1 MLRLAVVLPL
11 LSVLSCSQDKPTA
24 QAAFDEEAGPWETV
38 EINGATY
45 KCVAG
50 QPQSVGQV
58 LSENDDGLYNAPGF
72 FVEARV
78 EAGTYYVK
86 VRGLSSSTTG
96 SYSLAVGAWLPSAG
110 KVAVS
115 HQQQLRP

>member
-1 MLRLAVVLPL
+1 MLRLAVVLAL

-50 QPQSVGQV
+50 QPQSV
-58 LSENDDGLYNAPGF
+58 S
-72 FVEARV
+72 
-78 EAGTYYVK
+78 GTNQSDLLITIPIRK
-86 VRGLSSSTTG
+86 TTW
-96 SYSLAVGAWLPSAG
+96 AMTWI
-110 KVAVS
+110 
-115 HQQQLRP
+115 QRTI

>member
-1 MLRLAVVLPL
+1 MAEFDVSVDRGDVDYFRLLV
-11 LSVLSCSQDKPTA
+11 T
-24 QAAFDEEAGPWETV
+24 
-38 EINGATY
+38 GATIDLAIASY
-45 KCVAG
+45 GEADTYG
-50 QPQSVGQV
+50 QLLNSSGQV